1 MPQWPACRPRITTP
15 RRKASPTTRLG
26 PFARSTRT
34 TRSTGSTM
42 ATSSLALAAAAR
54 YRLQRNPQLAV
65 HRQTIGIEGRSD
77 GGPTLQGPSARR
89 RQGGLPFTSTMVCE
103 PPDNGGSSSQAG
115 ETDDMPQAQ
124 VQSLVNT
131 LNGEQPTYVLT
142 FSSGFASGSC

>member
-1 MPQWPACRPRITTP
+1 
-15 RRKASPTTRLG
+15 
-26 PFARSTRT
+26 
-34 TRSTGSTM
+34 M

-142 FSSGFASGSC
+142 FSSGFASGSCVAFLTRSHIIQKLAQAQTPGDPSGFSSD